1 MCAALMVKHQPL
13 SYIILFS
20 QFLNFLLYMKKT
32 YFVPAL
38 KVEEAM
44 AAQML
49 AESLAI
55 SDDPVDG
62 GDALTKEDN
71 SWDIWGDE

>member
-1 MCAALMVKHQPL
+1 
-13 SYIILFS
+13 
-20 QFLNFLLYMKKT
+20 MKKYIT
-32 YFVPAL
+32 PAL

-62 GDALTKEDN
+62 GDALTKENN
-71 SWDIWGDE
+71 SWDIWGEE

>member
-1 MCAALMVKHQPL
+1 M
-13 SYIILFS
+13 YIKPSI
-20 QFLNFLLYMKKT
+20 
-32 YFVPAL
+32 

-55 SDDPVDG
+55 NSDTTVDG
-62 GDALTKEDN
+62 GNALTKENN
-71 SWDIWGDE
+71 SWDIWDEQ